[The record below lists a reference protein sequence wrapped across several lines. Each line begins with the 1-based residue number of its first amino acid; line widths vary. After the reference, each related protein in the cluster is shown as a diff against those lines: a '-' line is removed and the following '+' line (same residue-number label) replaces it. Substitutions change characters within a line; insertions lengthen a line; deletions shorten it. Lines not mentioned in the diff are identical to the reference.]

1 MWNIK
6 ARVVPIVIESLGATS
21 NNLEK
26 HLQEI
31 PGKNKIPD
39 WQRQQYLVVHTS
51 YERCSISQSQGK
63 TPRSEKNTYLNTRVG

>member
-6 ARVVPIVIESLGATS
+6 ARVVPIVIGALGATS

-31 PGKNKIPD
+31 PGNNKIP
-39 WQRQQYLVVHTS
+39 QLVKTAILGSAHIL
-51 YERCSISQSQGK
+51 RKCSISQSPGK
-63 TPRSEKNTYLNTRVG
+63 TPRSEVNTYLNA